1 MTMYIKEEQFTDKQ
15 TGDVIAYQQIYVEV
29 DGISVPVKPTFKN
42 DRRLL
47 LCLAKTSEGK
57 EK

>member
-15 TGDVIAYQQIYVEV
+15 TGDAIAYQQVYLDV
-29 DGISVPVKPTFKN
+29 DGIVVPIKPTFKN

-47 LCLAKTSEGK
+47 LCLAKTSEEK

>member
-1 MTMYIKEEQFTDKQ
+1 MKMYIKEEQFTDKQ
-15 TGDVIAYQQIYVEV
+15 TGDVIAYQQVYVEV
-29 DGISVPVKPTFKN
+29 DGISVPIKTTFKN

-47 LCLAKTSEGK
+47 LCLAKTSEEK

>member
-1 MTMYIKEEQFTDKQ
+1 MKMYIKEEQFTDKQ
-15 TGDVIAYQQIYVEV
+15 TGDVIAYQQVCVEV
-29 DGISVPVKPTFKN
+29 DGISVPIKPTFKN

-47 LCLAKTSEGK
+47 LCLAKNEEK